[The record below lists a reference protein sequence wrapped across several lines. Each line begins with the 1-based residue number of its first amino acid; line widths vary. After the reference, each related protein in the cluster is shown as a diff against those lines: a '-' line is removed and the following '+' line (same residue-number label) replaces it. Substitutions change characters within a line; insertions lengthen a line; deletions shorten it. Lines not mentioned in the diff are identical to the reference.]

1 MGTLASEEH
10 YNKVVS
16 CLKIAEEEG
25 DKLIYGGKQPELPEH
40 LRNGYYLE
48 PTIYVHDNPRS
59 RICQEEI
66 FGPVVT
72 IIPFDT
78 EEEALAIANDVE
90 YRLNGVVWT
99 ENLKRA
105 HRVSHAIRAG
115 TIWVND
121 WFVRDLR
128 VPFGGFKK
136 SGIGRE
142 GGRYSIEFFSE
153 VKNVCIKIK

>member
-1 MGTLASEEH
+1 MGPLVSEEH
-10 YNKVVS
+10 YNKVRSYIDVA
-16 CLKIAEEEG
+16 KEEG
-25 DKLIYGGKQPELPEH
+25 ATLITGGGTPKLAAH
-40 LRNGYYLE
+40 LKDGYYIE
-48 PTIYVHDNPRS
+48 PTVYYHEDHKA

-66 FGPVVT
+66 FGPFVT

-78 EEEALAIANDVE
+78 EEEALTIANDTD
-90 YRLNGVVWT
+90 YGLNGVVWT

-105 HRVSHAIRAG
+105 HRIAHGVRAG
-115 TIWVND
+115 TIWVNC

-142 GGRYSIEFFSE
+142 GGHHSLEFFSE
-153 VKNVCIKIK
+153 AKNICIALT